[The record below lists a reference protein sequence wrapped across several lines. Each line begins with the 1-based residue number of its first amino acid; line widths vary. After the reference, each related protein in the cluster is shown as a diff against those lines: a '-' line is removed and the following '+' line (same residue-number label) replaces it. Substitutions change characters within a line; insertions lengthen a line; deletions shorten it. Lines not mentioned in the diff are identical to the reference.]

1 LYIVH
6 RTPLAIM
13 ALRRPT
19 SLPRCHRLADEKSS
33 RGDCQP
39 NALVSTLAQL
49 LVDLLSTA
57 PPLVGIYRE
66 HLALHDALL
75 PDLFMAQVAGWV
87 SGTAQAPG
95 AQTIEGGAG
104 GEAAR
109 TLVGV
114 IETHLT
120 SGDAEV
126 RELISLAFLDS
137 VDASPANEVLRLHF
151 GPSLRAEA
159 ARRDGWIAE

>member
-1 LYIVH
+1 
-6 RTPLAIM
+6 M
-13 ALRRPT
+13 T
-19 SLPRCHRLADEKSS
+19 S
-33 RGDCQP
+33 QP
-39 NALVSTLAQL
+39 HAPVSTLAHL

-57 PPLVGIYRE
+57 PALVPIYRE

-75 PDLFMAQVAGWV
+75 PDLFMAQVASWV
-87 SGTAQAPG
+87 SGTMHTPG
-95 AQTIEGGAG
+95 AHTIEGGAG

-114 IETHLT
+114 METHLT

-126 RELISLAFLDS
+126 RELIALSFLDS

-159 ARRDGWIAE
+159 ARRDGWNEQ

>member
-1 LYIVH
+1 
-6 RTPLAIM
+6 M
-13 ALRRPT
+13 
-19 SLPRCHRLADEKSS
+19 
-33 RGDCQP
+33 
-39 NALVSTLAQL
+39 STLAHL

-57 PPLVGIYRE
+57 PGLVPIYRE

-75 PDLFMAQVAGWV
+75 PELFMSQVAGWL
-87 SGTAQAPG
+87 SGTEYATGEYAVP
-95 AQTIEGGAG
+95 GGAG
-104 GEAAR
+104 GDAAR

-126 RELISLAFLDS
+126 RELITLSFLDS
-137 VDASPANEVLRLHF
+137 IDESPANEVLRLHF

-159 ARRDGWIAE
+159 ARRDGWTAD

>member
-1 LYIVH
+1 
-6 RTPLAIM
+6 M
-13 ALRRPT
+13 
-19 SLPRCHRLADEKSS
+19 
-33 RGDCQP
+33 
-39 NALVSTLAQL
+39 STLAHL

-57 PPLVGIYRE
+57 PGLVPIYRE

-75 PDLFMAQVAGWV
+75 PELFLAQVTGWM
-87 SGTAQAPG
+87 SGTTHAAG
-95 AQTIEGGAG
+95 ARMIEGGAA

-114 IETHLT
+114 IESHLT

-126 RELISLAFLDS
+126 RELITLSFLDS
-137 VDASPANEVLRLHF
+137 VDASPANEILRLHF

-159 ARRDGWIAE
+159 ARRDGWDESR

>member
-1 LYIVH
+1 
-6 RTPLAIM
+6 
-13 ALRRPT
+13 
-19 SLPRCHRLADEKSS
+19 
-33 RGDCQP
+33 
-39 NALVSTLAQL
+39 VSTLAHL

-57 PPLVGIYRE
+57 PALVPIYRE

-75 PDLFMAQVAGWV
+75 PDLFMAQVTSWV
-87 SGTAQAPG
+87 SGTMHTPG
-95 AQTIEGGAG
+95 AHTIEGGAG

-159 ARRDGWIAE
+159 ARRDGWNES

>member
-1 LYIVH
+1 
-6 RTPLAIM
+6 M
-13 ALRRPT
+13 MND
-19 SLPRCHRLADEKSS
+19 S
-33 RGDCQP
+33 
-39 NALVSTLAQL
+39 VSTLAHL

-57 PPLVGIYRE
+57 PGLVPIYRE

-75 PDLFMAQVAGWV
+75 PDLFMAQVAGWM
-87 SGTAQAPG
+87 SGTMQATG
-95 AQTIEGGAG
+95 AHAIEGGAG

-114 IETHLT
+114 FESHLT

-126 RELISLAFLDS
+126 RELITLSFLDS

-159 ARRDGWIAE
+159 ARRDGWTAE

>member
-1 LYIVH
+1 M
-6 RTPLAIM
+6 TQSM
-13 ALRRPT
+13 
-19 SLPRCHRLADEKSS
+19 
-33 RGDCQP
+33 
-39 NALVSTLAQL
+39 STLAHL

-57 PPLVGIYRE
+57 PGLVPIYRE

-75 PDLFMAQVAGWV
+75 PELFLAQVTGWM
-87 SGTAQAPG
+87 SGTAHAAG
-95 AQTIEGGAG
+95 ARMIEGGAG

-114 IETHLT
+114 IESHLT

-126 RELISLAFLDS
+126 RELITLSFLDS
-137 VDASPANEVLRLHF
+137 VDASPANEILRLHF

-159 ARRDGWIAE
+159 ARRDGWDESH

>member
-1 LYIVH
+1 
-6 RTPLAIM
+6 M
-13 ALRRPT
+13 T
-19 SLPRCHRLADEKSS
+19 S
-33 RGDCQP
+33 QP
-39 NALVSTLAQL
+39 HAPVSTLAHL

-57 PPLVGIYRE
+57 PALVPIYRE

-75 PDLFMAQVAGWV
+75 PDLFMAQVASWV
-87 SGTAQAPG
+87 SGTMHAPG
-95 AQTIEGGAG
+95 AHTIEGGAA

-114 IETHLT
+114 METHLT

-126 RELISLAFLDS
+126 RELISLSFLDS

-159 ARRDGWIAE
+159 ARRDGWTES

>member
-1 LYIVH
+1 
-6 RTPLAIM
+6 M
-13 ALRRPT
+13 
-19 SLPRCHRLADEKSS
+19 
-33 RGDCQP
+33 
-39 NALVSTLAQL
+39 STLAHL

-57 PPLVGIYRE
+57 PGLVPIYRE

-75 PDLFMAQVAGWV
+75 PDLFMTQVAAWM
-87 SGTAQAPG
+87 SGTMHAPG
-95 AQTIEGGAG
+95 ARTIEGGAG

-114 IETHLT
+114 FEFHLT

-126 RELISLAFLDS
+126 RELITLAFLDS
-137 VDASPANEVLRLHF
+137 VEASPANEVLRLHF

-159 ARRDGWIAE
+159 ARRDGWADV